1 MLKHR
6 IIVAAILAPLFLW
19 LIYLGGMP
27 LAIICLI
34 LCAIMWHEFLNM
46 ACPEIKLSLRI
57 LTFLLGIIICSRA
70 LGLLPNAHANLFQAC
85 LLLLLFMAFLRDPLP
100 IDTSINKLGV
110 LFFGLFYCFSLLPFL
125 SNLTFSKISLMSQQQ
140 YHIDLGK
147 FATLRKVNMQY
158 HLR

>member
-125 SNLTFSKISLMSQQQ
+125 SNLRESPEG
-140 YHIDLGK
+140 LGLVLL
-147 FATLRKVNMQY
+147 ALVT
-158 HLR
+158 